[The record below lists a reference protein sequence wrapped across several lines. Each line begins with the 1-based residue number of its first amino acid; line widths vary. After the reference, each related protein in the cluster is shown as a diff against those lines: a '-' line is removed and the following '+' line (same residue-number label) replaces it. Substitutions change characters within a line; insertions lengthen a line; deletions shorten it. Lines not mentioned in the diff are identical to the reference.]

1 MVNYVTKK
9 PCTGCGEAFPICYC
23 RDYKNAELLKKSL
36 EKRNLKIGI
45 TKVIPKNT
53 TNFKKRSR

>member
-23 RDYKNAELLKKSL
+23 RDYKKAEEMVDRI
-36 EKRNLKIGI
+36 EKYNWKKIGE
-45 TKVIPKNT
+45 K
-53 TNFKKRSR
+53 

>member
-23 RDYKNAELLKKSL
+23 RDYKNAELFKESIEKRILAGTPNLKK
-36 EKRNLKIGI
+36 IGE
-45 TKVIPKNT
+45 
-53 TNFKKRSR
+53 R